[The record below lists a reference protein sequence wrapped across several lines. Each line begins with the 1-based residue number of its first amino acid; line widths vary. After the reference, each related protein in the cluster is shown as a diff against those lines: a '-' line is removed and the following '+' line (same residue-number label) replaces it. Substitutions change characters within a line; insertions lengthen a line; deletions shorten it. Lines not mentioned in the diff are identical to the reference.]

1 MPGPLGEV
9 HQIVTKGPAAA
20 EDLTRSWYTSL
31 PRASQ
36 ASFHTSTSKTWHLH
50 GPVARFHQ
58 DLHNMFSQGP
68 PQDLGQD
75 LHKSL
80 GPPRVN
86 HETLARSSYKG
97 PRAGQPFCAS
107 LRSRHADGHVRRAI
121 LCEKLQEKFR
131 ARDSDA
137 QFVWSCAIV
146 RMETSQ
152 EPPSA
157 RT

>member
-1 MPGPLGEV
+1 MRTRARLRKGGCQQDLHKIFSYRPVLKYKIMLGPL
-9 HQIVTKGPAAA
+9 
-20 EDLTRSWYTSL
+20 TRI
-31 PRASQ
+31 
-36 ASFHTSTSKTWHLH
+36 
-50 GPVARFHQ
+50 HQ
-58 DLHNMFSQGP
+58 DLHNIFSQGP
-68 PQDLGQD
+68 LQDLGQD

-121 LCEKLQEKFR
+121 LREKLQEKCR

-137 QFVWSCAIV
+137 QFV
-146 RMETSQ
+146 
-152 EPPSA
+152 
-157 RT
+157 